1 MFFEQLNA
9 GCAELRADAAAWA
22 EHEAER
28 ALWDVTLLDGL
39 DRDESWT
46 EDGRPKTLPLYR
58 APTHERIRHLPTRND
73 NDGRAF
79 GW

>member
-9 GCAELRADAAAWA
+9 GYAELRADAAAWA
-22 EHEAER
+22 EHEADR

-46 EDGRPKTLPLYR
+46 EDGRPKDSSTLPSADAR
-58 APTHERIRHLPTRND
+58 TDQTSSDEK
-73 NDGRAF
+73 
-79 GW
+79 